1 MRKNE
6 EGLEKDLR
14 TLGRIE
20 KFYNVEENLVSKAKG
35 YLINHQHNIDQ
46 LTPEEENRLLGKL
59 NEELR
64 GCMSSPMQLFIS
76 NGLSLPLSLAFSSSA
91 GGVKKCRARWL

>member
-46 LTPEEENRLLGKL
+46 LTPEEENRLLGKVCHL
-59 NEELR
+59 L
-64 GCMSSPMQLFIS
+64 CSHSFLTVS
-76 NGLSLPLSLAFSSSA
+76 
-91 GGVKKCRARWL
+91 VCH